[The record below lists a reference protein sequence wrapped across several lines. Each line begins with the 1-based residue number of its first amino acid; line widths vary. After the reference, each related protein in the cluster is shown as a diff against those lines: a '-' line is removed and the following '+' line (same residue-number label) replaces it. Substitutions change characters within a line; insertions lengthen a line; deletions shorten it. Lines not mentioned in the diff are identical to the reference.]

1 MGSINVGIYGGTGY
15 TGWELIQLLLG
26 HPEVTI
32 RFVTSER
39 LAGKSLKSTWL
50 HAPDITLQAAAA
62 VDLQGV
68 ECVFLCLPHTH
79 SAKIAAAAKEAG
91 VSVIDLS
98 ADLRL
103 NTTEDYEY
111 WYKIPHPAPE
121 LLPVVYGLPEH
132 YREQIKESRL
142 VANPGCY
149 ATTILLGLLPLAK
162 ADLLIENMPIIV
174 DAKSG
179 TSGAGRNPKQNI
191 IFSEV
196 HGNFSPY
203 NIGRAHRHL
212 GEVEQ
217 QLTAVG
223 LERGRLI
230 FSPHLLPTDRGILA
244 AIYAPIKDTRNAI
257 AAIQQAY
264 DHEPL
269 VNTLPE
275 GELAT
280 LAHVVRTPF
289 AVISLTSATKNI
301 LIIMVAIDNLLKG
314 AASQAVQNFNLLF
327 GFDETTALL
336 TSTRGK
342 QHEKTL

>member
-1 MGSINVGIYGGTGY
+1 MKSINVGIYGGTGY
-15 TGWELIQLLLG
+15 TGWALIQLLLG

-32 RFVTSER
+32 QFVTSER
-39 LAGKSLKSTWL
+39 LAGKSLKSTWPL
-50 HAPDITLQAAAA
+50 APDILLQASSE
-62 VDLQGV
+62 VDLQQV
-68 ECVFLCLPHTH
+68 DCVFLCLPHTH
-79 SAKIAAAAKEAG
+79 SAKIAAKAKKAK
-91 VSVIDLS
+91 VAVIDLS

-103 NTTEDYEY
+103 NTAEDFEY
-111 WYKIPHPAPE
+111 WYKVPHTAPE
-121 LLPVVYGLPEH
+121 LLPVVFGLPEH
-132 YREQIKESRL
+132 YREQIKKAKL

-149 ATTILLGLLPLAK
+149 ATAMLLGLLPLAQTGS
-162 ADLLIENMPIIV
+162 LIENMPIIV

-203 NIGRAHRHL
+203 NIGRAHRHI

-217 QLTAVG
+217 QLATEG
-223 LERGRLI
+223 LKKGRLI

-244 AIYAPIKDTRNAI
+244 AIYAPVKDA
-257 AAIQQAY
+257 QQAITVIQKAY
-264 DHEPL
+264 QPEPL
-269 VNTLPE
+269 VTVLPE

-280 LAHVVRTPF
+280 LAHVVRTPS
-289 AVISLTSATKNI
+289 AALSLTPVTENS

-314 AASQAVQNFNLLF
+314 AASQAVQNFNLVF

-336 TSTRGK
+336 TAAQGAAK
-342 QHEKTL
+342 

>member
-15 TGWELIQLLLG
+15 TGWALIQLLLG

-39 LAGKSLKSTWL
+39 LAGNSLKTTWL
-50 HAPDITLQAAAA
+50 QAPDITLQAAAA
-62 VDLQGV
+62 VDLQQV
-68 ECVFLCLPHTH
+68 DCVFLCLPHTH

-103 NTTEDYEY
+103 NTPEDFEC
-111 WYKIPHPAPE
+111 WYKVAHSAPE

-132 YREQIKESRL
+132 YREQIKGSRL

-149 ATTILLGLLPLAK
+149 ATTMLLGLLPLAK
-162 ADLLIENMPIIV
+162 ADLLIENMSIIV

-196 HGNFSPY
+196 HGNLSPY
-203 NIGRAHRHL
+203 SIGRAHRHL

-217 QLTAVG
+217 QLAAVG
-223 LERGRLI
+223 LEKGCLV
-230 FSPHLLPTDRGILA
+230 FSPHLLPTDRGILTS
-244 AIYAPIKDTRNAI
+244 IYAPIKDTRNAI

-264 DHEPL
+264 EHEPL

-280 LAHVVRTPF
+280 LAHVVRTPS
-289 AVISLTSATKNI
+289 AMISLTPATENV

-327 GFDETTALL
+327 GFDEITAI
-336 TSTRGK
+336 SAPNQGDAV
-342 QHEKTL
+342 